1 MVLARL
7 VDLELPTEE
16 PIDLMTVAF
25 GATPDEAPDRLTA
38 RNGLAE
44 LVAISPSR
52 DWRLVEIDISLE
64 MLRAHRAH
72 IEALLLPAR
81 TVMDLNIGAALWFG
95 ARGVGVLR
103 TRAPE
108 QTTSHLCRY
117 ADEQAATPPPSPPA
131 TPRRRPR
138 RQNAAAAGRVGAA

>member
-7 VDLELPTEE
+7 VDLELPPEQ
-16 PIDLMTVAF
+16 PIDLLTVAF

-44 LVAISPSR
+44 LASISPSR
-52 DWRLVEIDISLE
+52 PWRMVEIDISLE
-64 MLRAHRAH
+64 MLHEHRLRL
-72 IEALLLPAR
+72 EALLLPAR

-95 ARGVGVLR
+95 ARGVGFLR

-108 QTTSHLCRY
+108 QASPHPLPTVLTYDSPLTTYLLTLASYHLLLITY
-117 ADEQAATPPPSPPA
+117 H
-131 TPRRRPR
+131 
-138 RQNAAAAGRVGAA
+138 